1 MGDYTIFWMFKN
13 PRRGRQARKFKINV
27 LKILDLKSCSEQI
40 QKLSLG
46 APLSF
51 LSLSSN
57 KILKDS
63 TPGKVACI
71 WYIERIQIDVI
82 KFEKMENHF
91 FVTFSLPSS
100 SRCLRCLK
108 RRVDFAKASKFM
120 IGPFRSYIIWWAL
133 KRLSLQK
140 CMHLVVDFCVFTSR
154 VM

>member
-1 MGDYTIFWMFKN
+1 MGNYTIFWMFKN

-57 KILKDS
+57 KSLKDS

-82 KFEKMENHF
+82 KFERTENHF
-91 FVTFSLPSS
+91 LATFSLPSS
-100 SRCLRCLK
+100 SRWLRSLK
-108 RRVDFAKASKFM
+108 RRVDFAEASKFM
-120 IGPFRSYIIWWAL
+120 IGPFQSYIIWWAL

-140 CMHLVVDFCVFTSR
+140 CMHLAVDFCVFTSQ

>member
-71 WYIERIQIDVI
+71 
-82 KFEKMENHF
+82 
-91 FVTFSLPSS
+91 
-100 SRCLRCLK
+100 
-108 RRVDFAKASKFM
+108 
-120 IGPFRSYIIWWAL
+120 
-133 KRLSLQK
+133 
-140 CMHLVVDFCVFTSR
+140 
-154 VM
+154 